1 MDTNAKIIINL
12 EGEEVSVDTSEADC
26 ISLRDQIEMVRLAYA
41 VLAAKY
47 ESLMTLGDNKMP
59 PS

>member
-1 MDTNAKIIINL
+1 MSAKAKIIINL
-12 EGEEVSVDTSEADC
+12 EGEEVTVDTSEANDL
-26 ISLRDQIEMVRLAYA
+26 SLRDQIEMVRLAYA

-47 ESLMTLGDNKMP
+47 ESLMTLGDNKCP